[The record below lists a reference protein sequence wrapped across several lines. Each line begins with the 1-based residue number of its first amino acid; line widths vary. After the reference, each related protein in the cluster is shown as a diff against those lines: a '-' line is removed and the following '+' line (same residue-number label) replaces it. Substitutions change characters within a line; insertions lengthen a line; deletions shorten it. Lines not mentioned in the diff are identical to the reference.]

1 MTPPVANNT
10 LPASEKISVTING
23 TKFDGEIQYL
33 DFLRRSSVPRPV
45 TPHRFF
51 FSVPTTFSE
60 VSLND
65 YLRHHL
71 HLTGKTRHLPGRRMW
86 CLQRRS
92 GLR

>member
-23 TKFDGEIQYL
+23 TKFD
-33 DFLRRSSVPRPV
+33 
-45 TPHRFF
+45 
-51 FSVPTTFSE
+51 VPTTFSE